1 MIDSIKQDMREFYAS
16 EARDRE
22 TAAWLEAGGSAR
34 VPESRAAHYFIDR
47 KVETALSLAS
57 APTGSR
63 VLEVGCSFG
72 HMTFLLA
79 RRFSQV
85 TAVDISA
92 ESIDLARR
100 RAARWNVTNVRF
112 EVADAERLHAFGD
125 GGFDAVFSFSTVRFC
140 PDPAAA
146 LREMHRV
153 LRLGGV
159 AAVDFPNRLCPW
171 YGPIKR
177 RLAIDPHV
185 HDRLFTAGEADD
197 LVRGAGFT
205 AVRHRHLL
213 FTSKRVPDGSLPAFR
228 LLDAVLERVPG
239 VRRLAG
245 IVMVRG
251 ERRAA
256 G

>member
-1 MIDSIKQDMREFYAS
+1 MSDIKQDMKDFYAS
-16 EARDRE
+16 EAKDRE
-22 TAAWLEAGGSAR
+22 TAEWLELGGSAR
-34 VPESRAAHYFIDR
+34 IPESRASHYFIDR
-47 KVETALSLAS
+47 KVETALAMAP

-63 VLEVGCSFG
+63 ILEVGCSFG
-72 HMTFLLA
+72 HMTFLLT

-85 TAVDISA
+85 TAVDISP

-100 RAARWNVTNVRF
+100 RAARWNVHNVRF
-112 EVADAERLHAFGD
+112 EVADAEHLSAFPE
-125 GGFDAVFSFSTVRFC
+125 GGFDAVFSFSTLRFC

-146 LREMHRV
+146 MREYHRV
-153 LRLGGV
+153 VRPGGWV
-159 AAVDFPNRLCPW
+159 VVDFPNRLCPW

-177 RLAIDPHV
+177 RMAIEPHV
-185 HDRLFTAGEADD
+185 HDRLFSAGEAETLARD
-197 LVRGAGFT
+197 AGFT
-205 AVRHRHLL
+205 AVRHRHIL
-213 FTSKRVPDGSLPAFR
+213 FTSKRVPDASVPAFR
-228 LLDAVLERVPG
+228 VLDAVLEHVPG

>member
-1 MIDSIKQDMREFYAS
+1 MSDDVKQVMREFYAS
-16 EARDRE
+16 EASERE
-22 TAAWLEAGGSAR
+22 TREWLEAGGSSR

-47 KVETALSLAS
+47 KVDTALRLAS

-85 TAVDISA
+85 TAVDLSG
-92 ESIDLARR
+92 ESIELARR
-100 RAARWNVTNVRF
+100 RAERWKVTNVRF
-112 EVADAERLHAFGD
+112 EVADAEHLNDFPD
-125 GGFDAVFSFSTVRFC
+125 GGFDAVFSFSTLRFC

-146 LREMHRV
+146 LREYHRV
-153 LRLGGV
+153 LRPGGSIV
-159 AAVDFPNRLCPW
+159 ADFPNRLCPW

-185 HDRLFTAGEADD
+185 HDRLFTAAEAEQ
-197 LVRGAGFT
+197 LVQAAGFSN
-205 AVRHRHLL
+205 VRHRHLL
-213 FTSKRVPDGSLPAFR
+213 FTSKRVPDASLPAFR

-239 VRRLAG
+239 VRQFSG